1 MPKEKKKQQQT
12 EEPIDFPQRYGVVAA
27 DFSLKRPGFCLMTVV
42 RDENGPKITEM
53 TTTNVDNRRPNRT
66 HGELLHQI
74 LLKMAY
80 FFPEDDLAGFLVFF
94 VREKAFNSRA
104 AMSEIG
110 IFKVVGLADWFLG
123 RLGKTWHELYPV
135 SVKKLV
141 TGSGKADKMQVANAL
156 RAYLGDRSYA
166 TDDESD
172 AAAVAVAWLILHG
185 QLKMISSEE
194 PTHVSL
200 S

>member
-12 EEPIDFPQRYGVVAA
+12 EETIDFPQRYGVVAA

-42 RDENGPKITEM
+42 RGENGSKITEII
-53 TTTNVDNRRPNRT
+53 TTNVDNRRPNRT

-74 LLKMAY
+74 LLKMVY
-80 FFPEDDLAGFLVFF
+80 FFPEDDLAGFPVFF

-141 TGSGKADKMQVANAL
+141 TGSGKADKIQVANAL
-156 RAYLGDRSYA
+156 QVYLGERNYT

-172 AAAVAVAWLILHG
+172 AAAVAVAWLIHHG
-185 QLKMISSEE
+185 QLKAAEGEE
-194 PTHVSL
+194 KTHVSPR
-200 S
+200 